1 MNTTLFSDFIAKWFS
16 GLLGRLT
23 EKYNDSKQEPTLLH
37 KTMLD
42 EEYTADLSWGS
53 TSLNH
58 AVVAADVVALDSSL
72 PLKKRGV
79 IQTAAGTVS
88 KIGVKYR
95 RGEKFI
101 NDVNTLIA
109 KGTNESTI
117 AQKILDDA
125 KRVVDA
131 INIRKEIMFE
141 QGLSTGAILVHD
153 ASDNAKDNDGTGVR
167 ASFGYLDENQ
177 FKSALAPW
185 AAPFAQPVDD
195 LKLLFDKAN
204 ADSNA
209 INHVWMSKKYFNY
222 LRNSDQ
228 GKFLAATFN
237 GQLVTENTILAVP
250 SRSTFLDALSDEF
263 GATFHII
270 DNVYR
275 VEKPDGTFDNV
286 RPWAEANVV
295 GTPSDKVGRMIYG
308 TLAEETNPVA
318 GVTYGKVGSDILVS
332 KFSKTDPLEE
342 FTAGQALCLP
352 VIDNADGIYVLM
364 ANEADATVLTVE
376 GGNLGDDG
384 ETISAPKTSSTKTF
398 NVKYKGA
405 AANLSVTASESWVT
419 PTLSSGTVSCAI
431 SANSASSAPA
441 RSATVTVS
449 DGYTSVTVTIE
460 QAANS

>member
-1 MNTTLFSDFIAKWFS
+1 MQSTIFTDFIAKWFN

-23 EKYNDSKQEPTLLH
+23 EKYNDQQQEPTLLH
-37 KTMLD
+37 KSMLD

-79 IQTAAGTVS
+79 IQTAAGSVS

-109 KGTNESTI
+109 RGTNESTI
-117 AQKILDDA
+117 AQKILDDT

-141 QGLSTGAILVHD
+141 QALSTGVILVHD
-153 ASDNAKDNDGTGVR
+153 ASDSAKDNDGTGVR
-167 ASFGYLDENQ
+167 ASFGYLEENQ

-185 AAPFAQPVDD
+185 EAPFAQPIDD
-195 LKLLFDKAN
+195 IKLMFDKAN

-209 INHVWMSKKYFNY
+209 INHVYLSKKYFNY
-222 LRNSDQ
+222 IRNSEQ

-263 GATFHII
+263 GATFHIV

-275 VEKPDGTFDNV
+275 IEKPDGTFDNI

-308 TLAEETNPVA
+308 TLAEETNPVN

-342 FTAGQALCLP
+342 FTAGQALCIP
-352 VIDNADGIYVLM
+352 VIDNADGIYVLT
-364 ANEADATVLTVE
+364 ANEASEDVLTVE
-376 GGNLGDDG
+376 GGNLNSDG
-384 ETISAPKTSSTKTF
+384 ETITAAKSASTKTF
-398 NVKYKGA
+398 NVKYAGDLSK
-405 AANLSVTASESWVT
+405 LSVSSSETFVT
-419 PTLSSGTVSCAI
+419 PTLSNGTVSCSV

-441 RSATVTVS
+441 RSAEITVT
-449 DGYTSVTVTIE
+449 DGYTSVKVTIN
-460 QAANS
+460 QAANT